1 MGYALLKAA
10 HVLAV
15 LLWVGGM
22 AFAHFF
28 LRPALATLEPQQ
40 RLKLMHEVLRR
51 FFAAV
56 LWCLALTTLSGVA
69 MIVGMAHTVAQTGG
83 RFVMPPDWSAMTVV
97 GIVMFAI
104 FGHIRLVLFRRFA
117 AAVQAGTW
125 PQAAV
130 YLALIR
136 QWVLVNL
143 VLGALLIAG
152 VLVF

>member
-1 MGYALLKAA
+1 MPAILAA
-10 HVLAV
+10 QNAQPARKPPKLGAV
-15 LLWVGGM
+15 LIVG
-22 AFAHFF
+22 
-28 LRPALATLEPQQ
+28 LTLYS
-40 RLKLMHEVLRR
+40 
-51 FFAAV
+51 FGCGAV
-56 LWCLALTTLSGVA
+56 F
-69 MIVGMAHTVAQTGG
+69 IVGMAHSVAQTGG

-125 PQAAV
+125 PQAAE